1 MTMTAFD
8 IAAAAPWAMLPDR
21 LQGLLEIAAREH
33 EATPEALEAYRATAV
48 QRAERATQRDG
59 VGILH
64 ITGPLFKRANLFVE
78 FSGATSY
85 EIARRDLQAL
95 MDDPA
100 ITSVMIAVDSPGG
113 EVNGCDELAAAIY
126 GFRGKKPMTA
136 FVSGLAASGGYWIA
150 SAADRVVVSDASMV
164 GSIGVVMGVTD
175 TSVAD
180 EKRGVRK
187 IEFVSSQSPGKRP
200 DIASDAGKARIQRM
214 VDDLAAVFISAV
226 AKHRGVSAEKVAA
239 EFGAGGVEI
248 AANAVALGMADAI
261 GSMESEISALRTRA
275 AQPRTRFTGGF
286 TVSDTKTAPAADA
299 GNTMTR
305 AEVEKMV
312 ADASAKAYA
321 DATARV
327 SAINAHAAAPDF
339 RDLAAAL
346 IGNSAISAE
355 AACALLDAAAKREPV
370 VEEAKAAAPA
380 TPELNPATFA
390 QAKAASGSLSVVG
403 PAAAVSEK
411 SVVAAGWAKAMTRA
425 GI

>member
-1 MTMTAFD
+1 MTAFD

-95 MDDPA
+95 MDDPT

-150 SAADRVVVSDASMV
+150 SAADRIVVSDASMV

-175 TSVAD
+175 TSAAD

-187 IEFVSSQSPGKRP
+187 VEFVSSQSPGKRP

-226 AKHRGVSAEKVAA
+226 AKHRGVTAETVAA
-239 EFGAGGVEI
+239 KFGAGGVEI

-321 DATARV
+321 DASARLT
-327 SAINAHAAAPDF
+327 AINAHAAASDF
-339 RDLAAAL
+339 KDLTAAL
-346 IGNSAISAE
+346 VGNATISAE
-355 AACALLDAAAKREPV
+355 TACALLDAAAKRKVEAVAPAVAV
-370 VEEAKAAAPA
+370 VAAPEA
-380 TPELNPATFA
+380 SAATFA
-390 QAKAASGSLSVVG
+390 QAKAAAGSLGIAG
-403 PAAAVSEK
+403 PASAGSEQAVIN
-411 SVVAAGWAKAMTRA
+411 AGWAKARDRA